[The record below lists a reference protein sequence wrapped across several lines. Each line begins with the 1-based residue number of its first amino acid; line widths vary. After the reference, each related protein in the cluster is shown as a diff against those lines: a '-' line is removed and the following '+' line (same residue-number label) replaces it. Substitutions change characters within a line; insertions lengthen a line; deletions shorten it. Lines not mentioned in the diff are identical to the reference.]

1 MTCLSAS
8 IVASNGISS
17 PFTSFSFKVIKLS
30 TLVLF
35 KAELSISLISSSK
48 LRVMSVS
55 SATMVDE
62 SAGLKVKTGA
72 VESTTQNVP
81 EVALITLSDE
91 SSTASMATL
100 TTCPL
105 TKSLSGLIVITF
117 LSESIVAVKAT
128 GELSDVYSS
137 VIKPSTFESVMAE
150 SSGFLT
156 ASLKVRDTFEEIGTQ
171 FDASGGTK
179 ATVGAVASAAVK
191 VIELALI
198 ALSEASSTV
207 APIAT

>member
-1 MTCLSAS
+1 
-8 IVASNGISS
+8 
-17 PFTSFSFKVIKLS
+17 
-30 TLVLF
+30 
-35 KAELSISLISSSK
+35 
-48 LRVMSVS
+48 
-55 SATMVDE
+55 MVEE
-62 SAGLKVKTGA
+62 SEGLNVKTGG

-81 EVALITLSDE
+81 EVALIALSEE
-91 SSTASMATL
+91 SSTDSMAIL
-100 TTCPL
+100 TTWPL

-117 LSESIVAVKAT
+117 LSESIVAVKAI

-137 VIKPSTFESVMAE
+137 VIKPPTFESVIAE

-156 ASLKVRDTFEEIGTQ
+156 ASLKVSDTFEVIGTQ

-179 ATVGAVASAAVK
+179 ATVGAVESAAVK

-198 ALSEASSTV
+198 ALSESSSTV

>member
-1 MTCLSAS
+1 M
-8 IVASNGISS
+8 ASNAISL
-17 PFTSFSFKVIKLS
+17 PFASFSFRVIKLS

-48 LRVMSVS
+48 VNVTSVS
-55 SATMVDE
+55 SATMVEE
-62 SAGLKVKTGA
+62 SEGLNVKTGG

-81 EVALITLSDE
+81 EVALIVLSEE
-91 SSTASMATL
+91 SSTDSMATL
-100 TTCPL
+100 TTWPL

-137 VIKPSTFESVMAE
+137 VIKLPTFESVIAE

-156 ASLKVRDTFEEIGTQ
+156 ASLKVSDTFEEIGTQ
-171 FDASGGTK
+171 LEASGGTK
-179 ATVGAVASAAVK
+179 ATVGAVESAAVK

-198 ALSEASSTV
+198 ALSESSSTV

>member
-1 MTCLSAS
+1 MTLLSES
-8 IVASNGISS
+8 IVASKAISTPLPLVS
-17 PFTSFSFKVIKLS
+17 LRVIKPS

-35 KAELSISLISSSK
+35 RAESLVNLISSSK
-48 LRVMSVS
+48 VRMMSVS
-55 SATMVDE
+55 SATMVDA

-81 EVALITLSDE
+81 EVALIVLSE
-91 SSTASMATL
+91 LSSTDSIVILITS
-100 TTCPL
+100 PL
-105 TKSLSGLIVITF
+105 TKSLSGLTVMTF

-128 GELSDVYSS
+128 GELSDVYSR
-137 VIKPSTFESVMAE
+137 VIKLPTFESVIAE

-156 ASLKVRDTFEEIGTQ
+156 PSLKVRETLDDIGTQ

-198 ALSEASSTV
+198 ALSESSSTV

>member
-1 MTCLSAS
+1 MTLLSES
-8 IVASNGISS
+8 IVASKAMSL
-17 PFTSFSFKVIKLS
+17 PFASVSFKVIKLS

-35 KAELSISLISSSK
+35 KAESLISLISSSK
-48 LRVMSVS
+48 VRVMSVS
-55 SATMVDE
+55 SATIVDE

-81 EVALITLSDE
+81 EVALIVLFE
-91 SSTASMATL
+91 LSSTDSMATL
-100 TTCPL
+100 TTSPL
-105 TKSLSGLIVITF
+105 TKSLSGLTVMTS
-117 LSESIVAVKAT
+117 LSESMVAVKAI
-128 GELSDVYSS
+128 GEPSAVYSR
-137 VIKPSTFESVMAE
+137 VIKLPTFELVIAE

-156 ASLKVRDTFEEIGTQ
+156 ASLKVSVTFEEIGTQ

-179 ATVGAVASAAVK
+179 ATVGAVESATVK

-198 ALSEASSTV
+198 ALSESSSTV